1 LSAADQQS
9 LLLQVVAIAGT
20 AFFSAAATSSGLLH
34 TWRPGG
40 NLLLP
45 PLALGC
51 PAVRL
56 QAQGDYGLLLV
67 GADGE
72 LVLLDLQRVSGDQLL
87 GLKLHV
93 SCYGYLW

>member
-1 LSAADQQS
+1 V
-9 LLLQVVAIAGT
+9 LQVVAIAGS

-56 QAQGDYGLLLV
+56 QAQGDYGLLLL

-72 LVLLDLQRVSGDQLL
+72 LVLLDMERVS
-87 GLKLHV
+87 V
-93 SCYGYLW
+93 AR

>member
-1 LSAADQQS
+1 VLLSCCRLPFWRAP
-9 LLLQVVAIAGT
+9 QVVAIAGSV
-20 AFFSAAATSSGLLH
+20 FFSAAATSSGLLH

-45 PLALGC
+45 PLALGW

-56 QAQGDYGLLLV
+56 QGQGDWGLLLL

-72 LVLLDLQRVSGDQLL
+72 LVLLDLQRVRRR
-87 GLKLHV
+87 
-93 SCYGYLW
+93 

>member
-1 LSAADQQS
+1 MLSHGTNKLSTLPHATM
-9 LLLQVVAIAGT
+9 QVVAIAGT
-20 AFFSAAATSSGLLH
+20 AFFSAAATASGLLH
-34 TWRPGG
+34 TWTSGG

-56 QAQGDYGLLLV
+56 QAQGSWGLLLV

-72 LVLLDLQRVSGDQLL
+72 LVALDFLRVSCRLCNCCI
-87 GLKLHV
+87 V
-93 SCYGYLW
+93 V

>member
-1 LSAADQQS
+1 VPFCHA
-9 LLLQVVAIAGT
+9 LQVVAIAGS

-56 QAQGDYGLLLV
+56 QAQGDWGLLLL

-72 LVLLDLQRVSGDQLL
+72 LVLLDMERVSVCCCACVCML
-87 GLKLHV
+87 G
-93 SCYGYLW
+93 C